1 MEHSFWLFCFQGGN
15 VVFDLVENWEMMN
28 FFIYVGLLLFLAKIL
43 KEKLPFLNKI
53 IIPSAL
59 IAGFIGLILSDGFLN
74 VINISEPVYEV
85 YEGTAA
91 EVVDEDFETYEY
103 LSFAEADKMGV
114 HIIVEEYDAVADFP
128 ADGVETTFYVVL
140 GTGNVYR
147 YADGDYEMVSN
158 DLDTAPLVIVPGDDT
173 KRMDI
178 IYNTVYH
185 ALAIGFIALTLRR
198 EKGETNKKVW
208 STGMVI
214 VLSYLMQAVI
224 GAAIVFFLFS
234 DVFLG
239 AGLLLPL
246 GFGQG
251 PGLATSIGQ
260 GYAEGVGVLVE
271 GGALGATIASIG
283 FLVGG
288 TIGVIAL
295 NYLARKHNLQADR
308 IHTENPSIKQTFEFE
323 TIQEIRVFDSF
334 TMQIVIIFVIY
345 SLVYLTLVAL
355 ENYILP
361 TMGDLGETFAGVFHG
376 FNFLIGIL
384 YALAYRRILKYAESK
399 GKNVNFLTNNYVLS
413 NISSLAFNFMIA
425 AAVLT
430 ITIKSIQEY
439 YLLVIVFA
447 VFGTIF
453 TYLFLK
459 WISRKIYGGK
469 YEVHY
474 FLGMFGMLTGTAS
487 TGLALLKGVDRDF
500 ESPIAEEMVVGSGTA
515 ISMALPLF
523 ALLMFPGLAIT
534 SGNNIWNVLVFVI
547 PIAYSAILLS
557 ILLYINRKK

>member
-1 MEHSFWLFCFQGGN
+1 MRTLAKHRLFSLFGGN
-15 VVFDLVENWEMMN
+15 DMFGLVENWELMN
-28 FFIYVGLLLFLAKIL
+28 FFVYLGVLLFIAKII
-43 KEKLPFLNKI
+43 KEKVPLLNKI

-59 IAGFIGLILSDGFLN
+59 IAGFIGLMLSDGFLN
-74 VINISEPVYEV
+74 VINLSEPVYVLYDGDIAAVDLVDDEYV
-85 YEGTAA
+85 LIVTAEEA
-91 EVVDEDFETYEY
+91 DSMHLVGFDIEEYSPGDEVV
-103 LSFAEADKMGV
+103 LIQS
-114 HIIVEEYDAVADFP
+114 
-128 ADGVETTFYVVL
+128 
-140 GTGNVYR
+140 
-147 YADGDYEMVSN
+147 
-158 DLDTAPLVIVPGDDT
+158 DTDT
-173 KRMDI
+173 KRIDI
-178 IYNTVYH
+178 IYDTVYH

-198 EKGETNKKVW
+198 ERGETNKKVW

-214 VLSYLMQAVI
+214 VISYLLQALLGVVV
-224 GAAIVFFLFS
+224 VFFLFK
-234 DVFLG
+234 DIFLG

-251 PGLATSIGQ
+251 PGLATSIGN
-260 GYAEGVGVLVE
+260 GYAAGVGELVE

-288 TIGVIAL
+288 IIGVIAL
-295 NYLARKHNLQADR
+295 NYLARKYKLQADR
-308 IHTENPSIKQTFEFE
+308 VHSEHSSIKKTFEVE

-334 TMQIVIIFVIY
+334 TMQLVIIFVIY
-345 SLVYLTLVAL
+345 GLVYLTLVAL

-361 TMGDLGETFAGVFHG
+361 TLGDLGETFAGVFHG

-384 YALAYRRILKYAESK
+384 YALLYRRILKYAESK

-425 AAVLT
+425 GAVLT

-439 YLLVIVFA
+439 YLLVIVMAIVGTVFTFA
-447 VFGTIF
+447 
-453 TYLFLK
+453 FLR
-459 WISRKIYGGK
+459 WISHKIYKGP

-474 FLGMFGMLTGTAS
+474 FVGMFGMLTGTAS

-534 SGNNIWNVLVFVI
+534 SGNSIYTLLVFLI
-547 PIAYSAILLS
+547 PLVYGLILLG
-557 ILLYINRKK
+557 ILLYINRKKA

>member
-1 MEHSFWLFCFQGGN
+1 M
-15 VVFDLVENWEMMN
+15 FDLVENWELMN
-28 FFIYVGLLLFLAKIL
+28 FFVYLGVLLFIAKII
-43 KEKLPFLNKI
+43 KEKVPLLNKI

-59 IAGFIGLILSDGFLN
+59 IAGFIGLVLSDGFLN
-74 VINISEPVYEV
+74 IINISEPVYEV
-85 YEGTAA
+85 YGGSATEAA
-91 EVVDEDFETYEY
+91 ADDLETYEY
-103 LSFAEADKMGV
+103 ITYKEADKMGV
-114 HIIVEEYDAVADFP
+114 HIIVEELDSVDDFP
-128 ADGVETTFYVVL
+128 VDGEETAFYVSL
-140 GTGNVYR
+140 ATGNVYR
-147 YADGDYEMVSN
+147 FDGIDYNMVGRN
-158 DLDTAPLVIVPGDDT
+158 LDDVKLIIAPNGDT
-173 KRMDI
+173 KRVDI

-214 VLSYLMQAVI
+214 VISYLLQAVI

-234 DVFLG
+234 DIFLG

-251 PGLATSIGQ
+251 PGLATSIGT

-288 TIGVIAL
+288 IIGVIAL
-295 NYLARKHNLQADR
+295 NYYARKFKLDANRLHP
-308 IHTENPSIKQTFEFE
+308 ENPTIKQSFEFE
-323 TIQEIRVFDSF
+323 TINEIRVFDSF

-361 TMGDLGETFAGVFHG
+361 TMGNLGETFAGVFHG

-384 YALAYRRILKYAESK
+384 YALAYRRILKFAEKK

-425 AAVLT
+425 GAVLT

-439 YLLVIVFA
+439 YLLVIVMSI
-447 VFGTIF
+447 FGTIF
-453 TYLFLK
+453 TYAFLR
-459 WISRKIYGGK
+459 WISHRIYKGQ

-534 SGNNIWNVLVFVI
+534 SGNNIYNILVFVI
-547 PIAYSAILLS
+547 PLVYGFLLLGV
-557 ILLYINRKK
+557 LLYINRRKS

>member
-1 MEHSFWLFCFQGGN
+1 MFGLI
-15 VVFDLVENWEMMN
+15 ENWEAMN
-28 FFIYVGLLLFLAKIL
+28 FFVYLGVLLFIAKVI
-43 KEKLPFLNKI
+43 KEKVPFLNKV

-74 VINISEPVYEV
+74 
-85 YEGTAA
+85 
-91 EVVDEDFETYEY
+91 
-103 LSFAEADKMGV
+103 
-114 HIIVEEYDAVADFP
+114 IIPLD
-128 ADGVETTFYVVL
+128 DG
-140 GTGNVYR
+140 N
-147 YADGDYEMVSN
+147 GDR
-158 DLDTAPLVIVPGDDT
+158 I
-173 KRMDI
+173 DI

-214 VLSYLMQAVI
+214 VISYLLQAVI
-224 GAAIVFFLFS
+224 GAAIVYFLFTE
-234 DVFLG
+234 VFLG

-251 PGLATSIGQ
+251 PGLATSIGS
-260 GYAEGVGVLVE
+260 GYAEGVGNLVE

-288 TIGVIAL
+288 IIGVIAL
-295 NYLARKHNLQADR
+295 NYLARKHNLKVDR
-308 IHTENPSIKQTFEFE
+308 IHKEESTVKQSFEVE

-334 TMQIVIIFVIY
+334 TMQLVIIFVIY
-345 SLVYLTLVAL
+345 AFVYLTLVAL
-355 ENYILP
+355 ENHILP
-361 TMGDLGETFAGVFHG
+361 VLGDLGDTFAGVFHG

-384 YALAYRRILKYAESK
+384 YALLYRKILSIAERK

-413 NISSLAFNFMIA
+413 NISSLAFNFMII

-430 ITIKSIQEY
+430 ITIESIKEY
-439 YLLVIVFA
+439 YLLVIVLA
-447 VFGTIF
+447 TVGTIL

-459 WISRKIYGGK
+459 WISRKIYGNQ

-487 TGLALLKGVDRDF
+487 TGLALLKGVDPEF

-534 SGNNIWNVLVFVI
+534 SGNEFYNYLVLII
-547 PIAYSAILLS
+547 PLAYGLLLLG
-557 ILLYINRKK
+557 ILLYINRKKSS